1 MDAVW
6 KIKYSLKK
14 KNLFLRRRFYDANN
28 PDPAETT
35 KTDPPRLSIGDIC
48 RL

>member
-1 MDAVW
+1 VENQVFVKKICSCADA
-6 KIKYSLKK
+6 
-14 KNLFLRRRFYDANN
+14 FDANN

-35 KTDPPRLSIGDIC
+35 KTDPPSLSIGDIC